1 MRSRLYPSTT
11 LRVVPLPPLC
21 AGRNEGFTLVEM
33 MVALLIF
40 GLISAAGVAL
50 LTLSVRAQDMADE
63 RLGKLAEIRRA
74 GALLTSDL
82 AQATPRIS
90 RGERGVAEPAFQ
102 GGTGADGGIAL
113 GLVRRGWANYD
124 GAARS
129 SLQKVRY
136 RLAGDRL
143 ERIAYPHVDGAAP
156 MEPAAV
162 LTGVRSFTLRYRD
175 REGAWRD
182 RWDPTDPMQLPRAV
196 EMVVDV
202 GEGGAVRQLF
212 LVGTGA

>member
-1 MRSRLYPSTT
+1 MMGVSDKI
-11 LRVVPLPPLC
+11 LPPLR
-21 AGRNEGFTLVEM
+21 AGRTEGFTLVEM

-50 LTLSVRAQDMADE
+50 LTFSVRAQDMADE

-90 RGERGVAEPAFQ
+90 RDERGIAEPAFQ
-102 GGTGADGGIAL
+102 GGAGADGGIA
-113 GLVRRGWANYD
+113 LVRRGWANYD

-143 ERIAYPHVDGAAP
+143 ERTAYRHVDGAAP

-162 LTGVRSFTLRYRD
+162 LTGVRALSLRYRD

-182 RWDPTDPMQLPRAV
+182 RWDPTDPTQLPRAV
-196 EMVVDV
+196 ELVVDV
-202 GEGGAVRQLF
+202 GEGGVVRQLF